1 MLRLIENSAAL
12 LLTKPRRTVIV
23 ADLHLGFEHELR
35 AKGIM
40 IPPQSHRIVEALADL
55 CKMERAERLIILGDL
70 KHQFLGASTL
80 ELSTIPRLLKQ
91 LKQSVPEIMV
101 IPGNHD
107 GGLRR
112 ILEGLATILPVRG
125 YYVEEENVG
134 LTHGHV
140 KPDTSLLRG
149 KVIVIGHVHPVIR
162 LGHGEGSPRARV
174 WLRMKGDRR
183 LLLEKLTGEGGGKK
197 GGWIKLLIMPSFN
210 KMLSGRT
217 VTELNSSTIGGGP
230 LMRSGVFDLDEAEV
244 ITLEGVSLGRLGML
258 RGSLHD

>member
-1 MLRLIENSAAL
+1 VLRLIENSAAL
-12 LLTKPRRTVIV
+12 LLTKPKRTIVV

-35 AKGIM
+35 ARGIM

-55 CKMERAERLIILGDL
+55 CKMERAERVIILGDL

-91 LKQSVPEIMV
+91 LKESVPEIMV

-112 ILEGLATILPVRG
+112 MLVGLATILPVRG
-125 YYVEEENVG
+125 YYVEDENVG

-140 KPDTSLLRG
+140 KPDTSLLMG

-162 LGHGEGSPRARV
+162 LGEGSPRVRV

-183 LLLEKLTGEGGGKK
+183 LLLEKLTGGGGGRK

-210 KMLSGRT
+210 RMLSGRT